1 MLKQLK
7 SKKSQLFL
15 FFLSLTFPS
24 VAKAQIVP
32 DSTLPNPTVVNLNNS
47 LSEITGGTTA
57 GNNLFHSFEQFS
69 IFSGETAWFNNLDTI
84 DNIIT
89 RVTGDFVS
97 NINGLIRANGT
108 ANLFLVN
115 PNGIVF
121 GAGAQLDI
129 GGSFFASTA
138 DSVVFED
145 RTTFSATNREEP
157 PLLTISIPLGLQ
169 YGSNP
174 GNITVEGNG
183 NNLSFF
189 SGSPVIDRSDRPAG
203 LQVNSGETLAL
214 VGGNVSLDGG
224 NLTATEGRIEVG
236 SVVGGGTV
244 TFTSTNSGWVL
255 DYQDV
260 DSFGNIDFTNAASLE
275 VSGNE
280 AGNIQ
285 LVGNN
290 ITLANESAVLAN
302 TQGDLDGGNITIQ
315 AQESL
320 QVLGSGTSDFFTTFI
335 STDVDLESSGNGG
348 DIDINT
354 SNLLLDSGGQI
365 STGTYGI
372 GNGGSLKIKA
382 QDVQVINTSTFPSGI
397 FSQAGTTNNASGGNI
412 EIDTEQLLISSDRA
426 RIEANG
432 FGAGNAG
439 NIEINAR
446 QIQITDRGRI
456 ETSTSGTGN
465 AGNIEIDARQI
476 QITDRGRI
484 ETSTSGTGN
493 AGNIEIDARQI
504 QVTDRG
510 SIETS
515 TFGTGNAGNIEID
528 AEQLFL
534 SELGN
539 IITPTY
545 REGNAGNLILN
556 VNNITATSQG
566 FLFSGLFSR
575 RATGNGGNLIIETDK
590 LSLVGGGQVATATF
604 GSGNAGELS
613 IKAEEIEIIGF
624 SSTGRSGIFASTIIG
639 SGDGG
644 KIALNT
650 NQLTIQDGGTVSASN
665 FQSLGQSSPG
675 TGRAGSIEINANS
688 IILDSNDAEILS
700 NITASTFSGGGGNI
714 SLQIRDSLVVNNGS
728 EITAEARGSG
738 DGGNITFKTDSLQLT
753 RGGRISTNT
762 IAEGDGGVINVT
774 ANNSSLDGSGT
785 GIFSEAEVNSS
796 GDGGN
801 INFTSNFLS
810 LGNGAQI
817 STSSTGI
824 GQAGNINNVL
834 LEGLDAN
841 QGSIT
846 ATSFLSG
853 GGNIS
858 LNALDSE
865 VILNNNSLIS
875 SSVFDST
882 GGGGNITINADV
894 IVGIE
899 NSNISAN
906 AVLGNGGNI
915 NINTQGLF
923 LANSIISASSQF
935 GVDGIIS
942 INTPISEPKNAFIKL
957 DPQIVN
963 RDVQI
968 AQSCGAG
975 NSESNNSFVVTGRGG
990 LTPSPDSGN
999 TVDNI
1004 LPDLGTVGES
1014 ETQVETQTRIGEDR
1028 EQSRRN
1034 DHLSVIIEAQGWII
1048 NERGNIE
1055 LVAHNPNSNS
1065 QVASHSNPNCDG

>member
-1 MLKQLK
+1 MVEKLKMFKQLK
-7 SKKSQLFL
+7 SQKYQLFL
-15 FFLSLTFPS
+15 LLFSLTFPS
-24 VAKAQIVP
+24 IAKAQIVP
-32 DSTLPNPTVVNLNNS
+32 DNTLPNPTVVNLNDS
-47 LSEITGGTTA
+47 LTEIMGGSSA

-69 IFSGETAWFNNLDTI
+69 VFSGETAWFNNLDTI

-97 NINGLIRANGT
+97 NIDGLIRANGT
-108 ANLFLVN
+108 ANLFLIN

-145 RTTFSATNREEP
+145 GTSFSATNREEP

-183 NNLSFF
+183 NNLRFRDD
-189 SGSPVIDRSDRPAG
+189 GLTIDKTDLPGG
-203 LQVNSGETLAL
+203 LEVNPSQTLAL

-244 TFTSTNSGWVL
+244 SFTYTNPGWVL
-255 DYQDV
+255 NYQDV
-260 DSFGNIDFTNAASLE
+260 DNFGDINLTNAASLE
-275 VSGNE
+275 VSGNK
-280 AGNIQ
+280 AGDIQ
-285 LVGNN
+285 LVGRN

-320 QVLGSGTSDFFTTFI
+320 QVLGSGSNDLFTTFI

-354 SNLLLDSGGQI
+354 SNLLLDNGGQI
-365 STGTYGI
+365 SSGTYGI
-372 GNGGSLKIKA
+372 GNGGNLKVKA
-382 QDVQVINTSTFPSGI
+382 QNIQVINTSIFPSGI

-412 EIDTEQLLISSDRA
+412 EIDTEQLLISSSRA

-432 FGAGNAG
+432 FGAGNGG
-439 NIEINAR
+439 NIKINAR
-446 QIQITDRGRI
+446 QIELTDRGRI

-476 QITDRGRI
+476 QITDI
-484 ETSTSGTGN
+484 
-493 AGNIEIDARQI
+493 
-504 QVTDRG
+504 G

-534 SELGN
+534 SEVGN

-545 REGNAGNLILN
+545 GEGNAGNLILN

-590 LSLVGGGQVATATF
+590 LSLVDGGQVATATF

-613 IKAEEIEIIGF
+613 IKAKEIEIIGF

-688 IILDSNDAEILS
+688 IILDSNDAEIPS

-728 EITAEARGSG
+728 EITAETRGSG
-738 DGGNITFKTDSLQLT
+738 DGGSISFNTDFLQLT
-753 RGGRISTNT
+753 RGGRISTST
-762 IAEGDGGVINVT
+762 IAEGKGGLINIT

-810 LGNGAQI
+810 LGDGAQI

-846 ATSFLSG
+846 ATSILSG

-858 LNALDSE
+858 LNTPASE
-865 VILNNNSLIS
+865 VILTNNSLIS

-899 NSNISAN
+899 NSNIRAN

-923 LANSIISASSQF
+923 LANSFISASSQF
-935 GVDGIIS
+935 GIDGVVS
-942 INTPISEPKNAFIKL
+942 INTPISEPKNALIQL

-963 RDVQI
+963 RDLQI
-968 AQSCGAG
+968 SQSCGAG
-975 NSESNNSFVVTGRGG
+975 NSGGNNSFVVTGRGG

-999 TVDNI
+999 MVDNI
-1004 LPDLGTVGES
+1004 LPDLGTMEEL
-1014 ETQVETQTRIGEDR
+1014 ETQVNTQTNTEVDR
-1028 EQSRRN
+1028 EKSP
-1034 DHLSVIIEAQGWII
+1034 IINYPSGIVEAQGWII
-1048 NERGNIE
+1048 NEKGNIE

-1065 QVASHSNPNCDG
+1065 QVASHTNPNCGG

>member
-1 MLKQLK
+1 MVEKLKMFKQLK
-7 SKKSQLFL
+7 SQKYQLFL
-15 FFLSLTFPS
+15 LLFSLTFPS

-32 DSTLPNPTVVNLNNS
+32 DNTLPNPTVVNLNDS
-47 LSEITGGTTA
+47 LNEITGGSTA

-69 IFSGETAWFNNLDTI
+69 VFSGETAWFNNLDTI

-97 NINGLIRANGT
+97 NIEGLIRANGT
-108 ANLFLVN
+108 ANLFLIN

-129 GGSFFASTA
+129 GGSFFASIA

-145 RTTFSATNREEP
+145 ETTFSATNPEEP

-169 YGSNP
+169 YGSNS

-183 NNLSFF
+183 NNLRFRDD
-189 SGSPVIDRSDRPAG
+189 GLTIDKTDLPGG
-203 LQVNSGETLAL
+203 LEVNSSQTLAL

-244 TFTSTNSGWVL
+244 SFTYTNPGWVL
-255 DYQDV
+255 NYQDV
-260 DSFGNIDFTNAASLE
+260 DNFGDINLTNAASLE
-275 VSGNE
+275 VSGNK
-280 AGNIQ
+280 AGDIQ

-320 QVLGSGTSDFFTTFI
+320 QVLGSGSNDLFTTFI

-354 SNLLLDSGGQI
+354 SNLLLDNGGQI
-365 STGTYGI
+365 SSGTYGI
-372 GNGGSLKIKA
+372 GNGGNLKVKA
-382 QDVQVINTSTFPSGI
+382 QNIQVINTSIFPSGI

-446 QIQITDRGRI
+446 QI
-456 ETSTSGTGN
+456 EL
-465 AGNIEIDARQI
+465 
-476 QITDRGRI
+476 TDRGRI

-688 IILDSNDAEILS
+688 IILDSNDAEIPS

-738 DGGNITFKTDSLQLT
+738 NGGSITFNTDSLQLT

-762 IAEGDGGVINVT
+762 IAEGNGGVINVT

-785 GIFSEAEVNSS
+785 GIFSEAEFDSS
-796 GDGGN
+796 GNGGN

-810 LGNGAQI
+810 LGDGAQI
-817 STSSTGI
+817 STSSASI
-824 GQAGNINNVL
+824 GQAGNINIL
-834 LEGLDAN
+834 FDSLETN
-841 QGSIT
+841 QGLIT

-853 GGNIS
+853 GGNIT

-865 VILNNNSLIS
+865 VILTNNSLIS
-875 SSVFDST
+875 TSVFDST
-882 GGGGNITINADV
+882 GGGGNININADV